1 MTRLLIND
9 RGRYYRDALGCA
21 EADYCS
27 GPVPVAPRSPPA
39 PQGSTGTDRKPRA
52 SGKGSNPRG
61 MRRGAGLP
69 ARALLSIIVFL
80 STTFSGARSRCRAFG
95 GRSAGW
101 GVGVWGVGCGVSA
114 APRGSAAASSS
125 SPDRCLHPSRSLVT
139 AVGDSWQAPPETCI
153 WEIPI
158 GAEGKGGAAIRR
170 EQFILLFNS
179 RLATP
184 ALSGGSRSKRLSQRC
199 LSPRPRYGKGLGM
212 SGPGLKAHHPNQT
225 PGFSGPRDE
234 SCP

>member
-39 PQGSTGTDRKPRA
+39 PQGSTGTNRKPRA

-101 GVGVWGVGCGVSA
+101 GVWGVGCGVWGVRCSPRQCRRLLLLPRQMFASLTEPCNRCRRQLASA
-114 APRGSAAASSS
+114 AGNVYLGNTY
-125 SPDRCLHPSRSLVT
+125 RC
-139 AVGDSWQAPPETCI
+139 
-153 WEIPI
+153 
-158 GAEGKGGAAIRR
+158 RR
-170 EQFILLFNS
+170 
-179 RLATP
+179 
-184 ALSGGSRSKRLSQRC
+184 
-199 LSPRPRYGKGLGM
+199 
-212 SGPGLKAHHPNQT
+212 
-225 PGFSGPRDE
+225 
-234 SCP
+234 

>member
-1 MTRLLIND
+1 MCGSGLL
-9 RGRYYRDALGCA
+9 LGA
-21 EADYCS
+21 GAS
-27 GPVPVAPRSPPA
+27 RSPQPA
-39 PQGSTGTDRKPRA
+39 GPTGQHGHRPQA
-52 SGKGSNPRG
+52 SGLRKRLEPPGDAE
-61 MRRGAGLP
+61 RRGAACSCPSINNCILVNHVLWGAEPLPGL
-69 ARALLSIIVFL
+69 R
-80 STTFSGARSRCRAFG
+80 GAQC
-95 GRSAGW
+95 
-101 GVGVWGVGCGVSA
+101 GVGSVGCGVRGAGCGVSA

-125 SPDRCLHPSRSLVT
+125 SPGRCLHPSRSLVT